1 MRKNKKTLSDRPVL
15 IDLFAGAGGLSIGLE
30 QAGFKLVA
38 ATDWDHWSCETL
50 RANHK
55 GAFVAEGDINEVDL
69 DDFAGKLSADE
80 VDLIVGGPPCQGFS
94 ALGKR
99 SKSDPRNQ
107 LWRQYMRFVEY
118 FNPKVFLMENVP
130 ELLKSEEY
138 AQIKKTAEKLGYQVK
153 EKILFAPDYGVP
165 QKRKRAIILGSR
177 IGEPKFPNPTHALP
191 GQMTLDNYNCAPWKN
206 VRDAISD
213 LPLDP
218 DGNNWHVG
226 RNPTKKS
233 LKRYKSVPPG
243 GNRFNLPQDLMPEC
257 WKRKKTGS
265 TDVFGRLE
273 WDKPS
278 LTVRTEFFKP
288 EKGRYLHP
296 EAHRP
301 ITIREAAR
309 LQTIPDSYIL
319 KGSHLEVAKQIG
331 NAVPCELARNI
342 GEELLKLFNADS
354 DSVQDKRVY
363 GSTGFEGLLAYQQP

>member
-165 QKRKRAIILGSR
+165 QK
-177 IGEPKFPNPTHALP
+177 GEPKFPNPTHALP